1 MDTEGAASHAFV
13 DRLFCR
19 IAGATSVYGVG
30 MYDITLN
37 EWFRHLAVC
46 DAQNAGR
53 RVTRSATK
61 KKKPGGG
68 PGSGTMPVKPE
79 TM

>member
-1 MDTEGAASHAFV
+1 
-13 DRLFCR
+13 
-19 IAGATSVYGVG
+19 

-61 KKKPGGG
+61 KKSPAGDRAPAHAGETEEREA
-68 PGSGTMPVKPE
+68 STVKQVNYE
-79 TM
+79 

>member
-1 MDTEGAASHAFV
+1 
-13 DRLFCR
+13 
-19 IAGATSVYGVG
+19 